1 MTDAGVA
8 LVEVL
13 VALAVFSIS
22 MSAVVLL
29 FFGNQTSGY
38 NIANS
43 RDAMGYARNGIEA
56 VRAIRDRD
64 WNELGDGP
72 HGLRFNNNQWE
83 FWETSDSRNNLTR
96 TVTIT
101 TDIDGNKF
109 IESKVTW
116 IVSSTHKPQIVLN
129 EVLSPGNEGLSGD
142 WKKMRI
148 VGSYDAGADGAA
160 TDVAFSKNYVYVA
173 NSASIASVAD
183 LFIFDVAS
191 HSNPILKSAL
201 NVEEGLMA
209 VAVSGSYAY
218 AVEEN
223 SPDFFIIN
231 ITNPTAPY
239 LVSKLTLNGGSGRT
253 ISARDSYV
261 YVGTAAN
268 SSGPEFFVI
277 DVTNKN
283 APLIAASAEL
293 NTDVNKI
300 GILRD
305 VAYCTTALDDKEF
318 WLIDLADPLNPIT
331 SGSYDANNKG
341 NGTAVHA
348 KSDDRIYMGRAKK
361 DSSKQIFALDA
372 SDTEN
377 IVKLAEKDSDAEDI
391 NDVLNVGT
399 LLFVVSAKG
408 NKELQNYYV
417 GNSDK
422 IDHYDDLN
430 MTNEATG
437 LAYSNNYLF
446 VSSRG
451 PKLLQVVSS
460 KPL

>member
-1 MTDAGVA
+1 MG
-8 LVEVL
+8 
-13 VALAVFSIS
+13 I
-22 MSAVVLL
+22 
-29 FFGNQTSGY
+29 FG
-38 NIANS
+38 
-43 RDAMGYARNGIEA
+43 
-56 VRAIRDRD
+56 
-64 WNELGDGP
+64 
-72 HGLRFNNNQWE
+72 
-83 FWETSDSRNNLTR
+83 
-96 TVTIT
+96 
-101 TDIDGNKF
+101 
-109 IESKVTW
+109 
-116 IVSSTHKPQIVLN
+116 
-129 EVLSPGNEGLSGD
+129 
-142 WKKMRI
+142 
-148 VGSYDAGADGAA
+148 
-160 TDVAFSKNYVYVA
+160 
-173 NSASIASVAD
+173 
-183 LFIFDVAS
+183 
-191 HSNPILKSAL
+191 
-201 NVEEGLMA
+201 
-209 VAVSGSYAY
+209 
-218 AVEEN
+218 
-223 SPDFFIIN
+223 
-231 ITNPTAPY
+231 
-239 LVSKLTLNGGSGRT
+239 
-253 ISARDSYV
+253 
-261 YVGTAAN
+261 
-268 SSGPEFFVI
+268 
-277 DVTNKN
+277 
-283 APLIAASAEL
+283 
-293 NTDVNKI
+293 
-300 GILRD
+300 D